1 MYASAPTSGT
11 YLRFPPQLRL
21 VLFHNREKPK
31 TKKLNV
37 SALYNE
43 GKRCSDGIPIE
54 IGGDYEAAD
63 SKGNWHPVK
72 IKSKNADGTY
82 VAYVQ
87 DDGNTWDVVVPFWI
101 RTRSELTEEAKVALE
116 KVFKRYS
123 EGSA

>member
-1 MYASAPTSGT
+1 MARAET
-11 YLRFPPQLRL
+11 
-21 VLFHNREKPK
+21 
-31 TKKLNV
+31 
-37 SALYNE
+37 
-43 GKRCSDGIPIE
+43 CSRACICLHSDAG
-54 IGGDYEAAD
+54 
-63 SKGNWHPVK
+63 KGNWHPVK